1 MSQYFPKPFK
11 SFGGNINVKTD
22 LPNYAT
28 KIALKNVIR
37 VDASS
42 FAMKTN
48 LASLK
53 TEVDKL
59 DINKLVPVPVYLS
72 KLNDVVKN
80 TIVQK
85 TVYDKLVAKLH
96 NIDTSN
102 FVLKANYNTDITKLE
117 SKISD
122 LTDFVKE
129 AKLTELENKV
139 PDVSNLAT
147 KIALTAVENEIPS
160 VSNLVNKTDIT
171 LKLHKLKTNL
181 IIIIMINILLLQ
193 GLIL

>member
-28 KIALKNVIR
+28 KIALKNVIH

>member
-28 KIALKNVIR
+28 KIALKNVIH

-139 PDVSNLAT
+139 PGVSNLAT

>member
-11 SFGGNINVKTD
+11 NFGGNINVKTD

-28 KIALKNVIR
+28 KIALKNVIH

>member
-1 MSQYFPKPFK
+1 M
-11 SFGGNINVKTD
+11 INW
-22 LPNYAT
+22 LQNY
-28 KIALKNVIR
+28 IILI
-37 VDASS
+37 
-42 FAMKTN
+42 
-48 LASLK
+48 
-53 TEVDKL
+53 
-59 DINKLVPVPVYLS
+59 LVLCV
-72 KLNDVVKN
+72 
-80 TIVQK
+80 
-85 TVYDKLVAKLH
+85 
-96 NIDTSN
+96 
-102 FVLKANYNTDITKLE
+102 NTDITKLE

>member
-28 KIALKNVIR
+28 KIALKNVIH
-37 VDASS
+37 VDASN

-147 KIALTAVENEIPS
+147 KIALTAVENKIPS

>member
-28 KIALKNVIR
+28 KIALKNVIH

-102 FVLKANYNTDITKLE
+102 FVLT
-117 SKISD
+117 
-122 LTDFVKE
+122 LT
-129 AKLTELENKV
+129 
-139 PDVSNLAT
+139 
-147 KIALTAVENEIPS
+147 
-160 VSNLVNKTDIT
+160 
-171 LKLHKLKTNL
+171 
-181 IIIIMINILLLQ
+181 
-193 GLIL
+193 